1 MNVSAINNYSS
12 GFIYNPVSKIKFN
25 DTYPF
30 AFAKD
35 DPAFNPIVD
44 TNSSGQVTQTSNT
57 DNTTREDNQLTP
69 DNTETQANSD
79 TKTVNGNELTRAEIQ
94 LLDELQQIDTE
105 VRRHEMA
112 HIAAGGR
119 YITSG
124 ANSTYKRGP
133 DGRNYV
139 VGGEI
144 SIDTAPIPGDPQA
157 TIQKMRQVK
166 SAAFA
171 PVDPSPQDIKVASK
185 ATQAAS
191 KALSDLMIL
200 QEKERAD
207 SNDNKAFGDIKKA
220 ADSYEKVN
228 NLPEGDTPSFQIAV

>member
-1 MNVSAINNYSS
+1 MNISAINNYPS
-12 GFIYNPVSKIKFN
+12 GFIYNPVSKIN
-25 DTYPF
+25 SDDTDPF
-30 AFAKD
+30 AKND
-35 DPAFNPIVD
+35 QTFNPSVD
-44 TNSSGQVTQTSNT
+44 TNPSEQVTQTSNT

-79 TKTVNGNELTRAEIQ
+79 TTTVNGHELTRAEIQ
-94 LLDELQQIDTE
+94 LLDDLEQIDTE

-112 HIAAGGR
+112 HIAVGGR

-124 ANSTYKRGP
+124 ANFTYKRGP

-139 VGGEI
+139 VGGEV

-166 SAAFA
+166 SAALA
-171 PVDPSPQDIKVASK
+171 PADPSPQDIKVASK
-185 ATQAAS
+185 ATQTAS

-200 QEKERAD
+200 QAKERVD
-207 SNDNKAFGDIKKA
+207 SNETKAFGGLKKA

-228 NLPEGDTPSFQIAV
+228 NLPEGDTSSFQIAV